1 MKLITVELINQFP
14 RLYATDGK
22 PKDHVKIIAKFFHSL
37 SAATWYA
44 TEYDPEERMFFG
56 FMNLGNPLYAELGY
70 FSIDELEGVKVK
82 GLGIERDLY
91 FGEHYLFEVI
101 DGRII

>member
-1 MKLITVELINQFP
+1 MINQFP

-22 PKDHVKIIAKFFHSL
+22 LKDQVKIIAKFFHPL

-44 TEYDPEERMFFG
+44 TECDAEEKMFFG
-56 FMNLGNPLYAELGY
+56 FVNLGNPLYAELGY
-70 FSIDELEGVKVK
+70 FSLDELESVKVK
-82 GLGIERDLY
+82 GLGVERDLY
-91 FGEHYLFEVI
+91 FGEHYLSEVI